1 MFWLL
6 WYGGKKKNSLLKLC
20 KGFNKKRNNKFNKK
34 KEKVFSIVFNEK
46 INCML
51 KPQC

>member
-1 MFWLL
+1 MVE
-6 WYGGKKKNSLLKLC
+6 KKTVYLSSAKVFIK
-20 KGFNKKRNNKFNKK
+20 KGNNKFNKK

-46 INCML
+46 IHCML